1 MLDVMRLWM
10 VLCAVL
16 VAASGCEPPPPQGDY
31 VARLDDDLLTA
42 DDLAASLELLS
53 PNQDST
59 AATSH
64 IAEQWVVNQLLVDE
78 AQRLNLGALPDVQ
91 RQIEQNAQSILI
103 AALVDEWMAD
113 AADAAS
119 DDELATYYARN
130 RNLLVLREPYV
141 RVRYAVLSDRAE
153 AEACRQD
160 LQDATR
166 RAIAD
171 SLWVRRLADCAE
183 DPDEARAL
191 ATQHIP
197 ERQLMQTY
205 PVLGS
210 ILPRLGDGELAPL
223 LEQGDK
229 LHLVQVAERHPVG
242 TVPELAW
249 VEDEIRNRIAIQRRK
264 QIYSRQ
270 VQRLRTEALA
280 QERLDIRY

>member
-1 MLDVMRLWM
+1 M
-10 VLCAVL
+10 VWCAVL
-16 VAASGCEPPPPQGDY
+16 IGVAGCEAPPPTGDY
-31 VARLDDDLLTA
+31 VARLGDNVLTSV
-42 DDLAASLELLS
+42 DVAASLEVLS

-64 IAEQWVVNQLLVDE
+64 IAEQWVVNQLLVGE
-78 AQRLNLGALPDVQ
+78 AQRLNLSALPEVQ

-103 AALVDEWMAD
+103 AALVDQWMAD

-130 RNLLVLREPYV
+130 RNVLVLREPYV
-141 RVRYAVLSDRAE
+141 RVRYAALDDVEAAE
-153 AEACRQD
+153 GCRED

-171 SLWVRRLADCAE
+171 SLWVTTLAACAN

-197 ERQLMQTY
+197 ERQLVQTY
-205 PVLGS
+205 PVLAS
-210 ILPRLGDGELAPL
+210 VLPRLRDGEIAPL
-223 LEQGDK
+223 IEQGDEV
-229 LHLVQVAERHPVG
+229 HLVQLAERHPVG